1 VKAALALIFMLPLFF
16 AMLQEAKAVQ
26 YDYGQFEG
34 LPYDPPLVTIKSPSP
49 NGTYHVS
56 DAPLNVTVQIRGFI
70 YHNLETLRWLNY
82 SLDDQTAISM
92 TLTEPSEISHL
103 PYPVYGNAMLTN
115 LSDGNH
121 TLTIYGET
129 AVSGLTGNF
138 NETISFRVDTSTNI
152 VTEAFPIFWVT
163 APIAIALICLALVI
177 YLKKHK
183 RGLT

>member
-1 VKAALALIFMLPLFF
+1 VKTVLALIFISPLFF
-16 AMLQEAKAVQ
+16 AMLAGVKAVQ

-34 LPYDPPLVTIKSPSP
+34 LPYDPPLVTIKSPSS
-49 NGTYHVS
+49 NGIYPVS
-56 DAPLNVTVQIRGFI
+56 DVPLNVTVQIRGFI

-82 SLDDQTAISM
+82 SLDGQTAIPVA
-92 TLTEPSEISHL
+92 LTEPSEISHL

-129 AVSGLTGNF
+129 AVGGLTGNF
-138 NETISFRVDTSTNI
+138 NETSFFRVDTSTNI
-152 VTEAFPIFWVT
+152 VTDASPIFWVT
-163 APIAIALICLALVI
+163 APIAIALIGLALVI
-177 YLKKHK
+177 SLKKK